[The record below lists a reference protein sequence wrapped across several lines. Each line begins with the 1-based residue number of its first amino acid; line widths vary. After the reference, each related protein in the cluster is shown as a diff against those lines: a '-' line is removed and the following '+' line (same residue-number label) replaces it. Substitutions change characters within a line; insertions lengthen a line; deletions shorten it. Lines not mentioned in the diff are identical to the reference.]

1 MIIVKVWGGIGNQLF
16 QYVFGQYLRYRYK
29 QDVCYDDSSYLT
41 TDKLRNSEL
50 SALDGNIVFNNECS
64 FSRYRGIKNRLLRFL
79 FQLNPK
85 HHFVAE
91 SSRTLPEYFES
102 SHTYFFQ
109 GYWQDVK
116 YYQWLKNNVPG
127 FSIRI
132 KEMPEE
138 LSFIKEKIQAT
149 KDSISIHVRRGD
161 YFTPQNVGIY
171 GVCDASYYER
181 AVELLSQKLN
191 NPEIFVFSDD
201 IDWVKNNI
209 HAKGTFTIVPN
220 YDVAQFAY
228 IELMSY
234 CKHHVISNSSFSW
247 WGAVI
252 NEQKDAVVV
261 CPNRWLLNSDKTIAL
276 DKWRKI

>member
-1 MIIVKVWGGIGNQLF
+1 MVIVKVWGGIGNQLF
-16 QYVFGQYLRYRYK
+16 QYVFGQYLHYRYK
-29 QDVCYDDSSYLT
+29 QIISYDDSSYLT

-50 SALDGNIVFNNECS
+50 SALDDSIVFNNECS

-85 HHFVAE
+85 HHFVTE
-91 SSRTLPEYFES
+91 SSKLRLENFES

-116 YYQWLKNNVPG
+116 YYQWLKDNVPD
-127 FSIRI
+127 FSLTI
-132 KEMPEE
+132 EHMPEE
-138 LSFIKEKIQAT
+138 LLSLGEKIHAV
-149 KDSISIHVRRGD
+149 KNSVSIHVRRGD
-161 YFTPQNVGIY
+161 YFTPQNVGVY
-171 GVCDASYYER
+171 GVCDSSYYER
-181 AVELLSQKLN
+181 AIEHISQCIEN
-191 NPEIFVFSDD
+191 SEIFVFSDD
-201 IDWVKNNI
+201 IDWVQNHI
-209 HAKGTFTIVPN
+209 HAKGLFTIVPN

-234 CKHHVISNSSFSW
+234 CKHHIISNSSFSW

-252 NEQKDAVVV
+252 NEQEDSVVV